1 MAISLFFANKR
12 TRADPAEHRAHA
24 ALGPSQTPARAGVGA
39 YIIRPDENELL
50 SPGTGRG
57 AGEQRVAL
65 RHEIRHSGRSLTIF
79 RYDARP

>member
-39 YIIRPDENELL
+39 YIIRPDENKLLPLGRAAALMNSGVLL
-50 SPGTGRG
+50 SGTKS
-57 AGEQRVAL
+57 AIE
-65 RHEIRHSGRSLTIF
+65 S
-79 RYDARP
+79 